1 MASKSLPKT
10 IITVVLLL
18 FVSVSLVTLI
28 VKEKKRAQ
36 TRHQLTKSAETQLA
50 TKSATSEPVST
61 SKSSTSNPS
70 TSNPVSTSKLAAS
83 KPAPLKMR
91 KVIVYYFHGNVR
103 CPTCIKIESYA
114 REAIESAFANE
125 LRSGKLQFIVIN
137 AQKPENEHYIYD
149 YKLVSKSIVVSE
161 VSGNKELRWK
171 NLNRIWELIG
181 DKHEFM
187 KYVQD
192 QVRDYIKDIR

>member
-18 FVSVSLVTLI
+18 FVGVSLVTLT
-28 VKEKKRAQ
+28 VKERQRSQAKR
-36 TRHQLTKSAETQLA
+36 QLAKSAKAQLA
-50 TKSATSEPVST
+50 TKSATSEPAAT
-61 SKSSTSNPS
+61 SEPT
-70 TSNPVSTSKLAAS
+70 S
-83 KPAPLKMR
+83 KPAAAKMH

-103 CPTCIKIESYA
+103 CPTCIKIEAYA

-149 YKLVSKSIVVSE
+149 YKLVSKSLVVSE
-161 VSGNKELRWK
+161 VSGDKELRWK
-171 NLNRIWELIG
+171 NLNRLWELIG
-181 DKHEFM
+181 NKRAFM